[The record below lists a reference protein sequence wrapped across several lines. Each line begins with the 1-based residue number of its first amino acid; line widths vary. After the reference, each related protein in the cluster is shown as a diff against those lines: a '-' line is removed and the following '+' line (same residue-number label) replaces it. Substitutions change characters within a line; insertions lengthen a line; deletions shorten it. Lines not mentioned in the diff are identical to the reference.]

1 MLFRSEKVVDI
12 NEKDPEKGLEAAKA
26 RLEAAGLPVTDENL
40 FIAAACKD
48 GNVDKGIDFLLG
60 KGQVSVN
67 KSANKPAA
75 APAASAS
82 GEYTVTVNGKKYS
95 VKLDSDAKATV
106 NGKAYDIAVKDG
118 IDSAPAATGAG
129 EAVNASL
136 PGNVLRIETSEGASV
151 AEGDVLLVLEAM
163 KMEIEVKAPKAG
175 TVQSILVAQGDKV
188 VNGTPLVTIG

>member
-1 MLFRSEKVVDI
+1 M
-12 NEKDPEKGLEAAKA
+12 
-26 RLEAAGLPVTDENL
+26 
-40 FIAAACKD
+40 
-48 GNVDKGIDFLLG
+48 LG

-67 KSANKPAA
+67 KNAA
-75 APAASAS
+75 KVAACQNNTSS
-82 GEYTVTVNGKKYS
+82 TGEYTVTVNGKKYS

-106 NGKAYDIAVKDG
+106 NGKTYDIAVKDG
-118 IDSAPAATGAG
+118 IDSAPAASTGAG

-136 PGNVLRIETSEGASV
+136 PGNVLRVETSVGASV